1 MKKHYAFLFV
11 LLVCISCKQTKEPS
25 NTKETTQQETTTP
38 SADNPELIEIY
49 KNDQGD
55 RKTDNIDWYVVSKND
70 SLRRKRVYELLDS
83 GQVKTSKDYARAA
96 MVFQHGNDSTA
107 YGMAVK
113 LMEKSI
119 ALDSTANKWLLAAA
133 TDRYLRSKGLPQIYG
148 TQYFQ
153 MNGEPWTMGE
163 IDTTKVT
170 DEERIKFGVE
180 TLAQQRETLR
190 KMNEEEGF

>member
-1 MKKHYAFLFV
+1 MMKKHYAFLFV
-11 LLVCISCKQTKEPS
+11 LLLCISCKQNKESS
-25 NTKETTQQETTTP
+25 NTEETKTPETEAT
-38 SADNPELIEIY
+38 ADNPELIDIY
-49 KNDQGD
+49 KNDQND
-55 RKTDNIDWYVVSKND
+55 RKTDDIDWYVVSKND
-70 SLRRKRVYELLDS
+70 SLRRVRVHQLLDS
-83 GQVKTSKDYARAA
+83 NKVKTSKDYARAA
-96 MVFQHGNDSTA
+96 MVFQHGGDSTA

-119 ALDSTANKWLLAAA
+119 ALDSTADKWLLAAA

-148 TQYFQ
+148 TQYFK

-170 DEERIKFGVE
+170 DEERIEFGVE

>member
-1 MKKHYAFLFV
+1 MNKLYAFLLV
-11 LLVCISCKQTKEPS
+11 LLCISCKQTKEATD
-25 NTKETTQQETTTP
+25 TKEANKQETTTI
-38 SADNPELIEIY
+38 ADNPELIEIY
-49 KNDQGD
+49 KNDQSD

-70 SLRRKRVYELLDS
+70 SLRRKRVNELLDS
-83 GQVKTSKDYARAA
+83 GKVKTSKDYARAA

-148 TQYFQ
+148 TQYFRN
-153 MNGEPWTMGE
+153 NGEPWTMGE

-170 DEERIKFGVE
+170 DAERIKFGVE